1 MRTLLIDNYDSYTF
15 NLFQML
21 AEANGCEP
29 IVIRNDSAT
38 WRELSAMR
46 FDNIVLSPGPGHPG
60 RPGDFGVC
68 AEVLRQADVPVL
80 GVCLG
85 HQGMAAVAGG
95 MVELAPEPMHGRL
108 SRVWHDGRELFAG
121 VPAGFRVVRYHSWI
135 VSEPLPASLEAVA
148 WTADGLVMAL
158 RHRFRPQWGV
168 QFHPESIATE
178 HGMRL
183 LENFRDLSR
192 PAAPIGGPRPL
203 PADASRPEAAPPP
216 YRAHVATLPEWLDPE
231 TVFSAL
237 HETTQAA
244 FWLDSSRAE
253 PGQARFSF
261 LGAHGGPL
269 SRLVKYRVER
279 KEVHIHSAQGKEV
292 QQGTLFDYLDRSLAR
307 GVAHDELP
315 FDFVG
320 GFVGYF
326 GYELKAD
333 CGGSTRHRSPYPDAC
348 LVFADRFVAF
358 DHEER
363 RVYLVALSEDG
374 TAEAA
379 QTWFS
384 ETVRLLAA
392 STRPTETDPPLH
404 IQADHVQPSVGRAAY
419 LAAVR
424 ACLEEIRGGESYEIC
439 LTGRVR
445 TEPLEIPSLD
455 VYRVLRRINPAPYAA
470 YLRFDEVEILSSSP
484 ERFLRVDGQRWIESK
499 PIKGTLPR
507 AADAQTDLDNAR
519 ALTLDEKTRA
529 ENLMIVDLVRNDL
542 GRVSAIGTVHVPEL
556 MGVESYET
564 VHQLVSTI
572 RGRLRPELT
581 SVDALR
587 AAFPAGSMTGAPKLR
602 TMQIID
608 RLEDSARGVYAGSI
622 GFLSLNG
629 TADLSVVI
637 RTVVAD
643 PAGTT
648 IGTGG
653 AIVAQSDPDAEY
665 DEAVLKATAPARAM
679 AIARHHRDNT
689 TTYAE
694 ARHA

>member
-29 IVIRNDSAT
+29 TVIHNDSTT

-46 FDNIVLSPGPGHPG
+46 FDNIVLSPGPGHPA

-68 AEVLRQADVPVL
+68 AEVLRQADIPVL

-85 HQGMAAVAGG
+85 HQGMAAVADG

-108 SRVWHDGRELFAG
+108 SRVWHDGGELFAG

-148 WTADGLVMAL
+148 WTSDGLVMAL

-192 PAAPIGGPRPL
+192 PAGAARGPRPL
-203 PADASRPEAAPPP
+203 PADTSGPEPAPPP
-216 YRAHVATLPEWLDPE
+216 YHAHVATLPEWLDPE

-237 HETTQAA
+237 HETTQVA

-253 PGQARFSF
+253 SGRARFSF
-261 LGAHGGPL
+261 VGAHGGPL
-269 SRLVKYRVER
+269 SRLVEYHVGREEVHVRSAREKKVER
-279 KEVHIHSAQGKEV
+279 
-292 QQGTLFDYLDRSLAR
+292 GTLFEYLKRSLAR
-307 GVAHDELP
+307 GVVHEELP

-333 CGGSTRHRSPYPDAC
+333 CGGSARHRSPHPDAC

-374 TAEAA
+374 VADAA
-379 QTWFS
+379 RTWFD
-384 ETVRLLAA
+384 ETGRLLAA
-392 STRPTETDPPLH
+392 AVRPTEPGPPADIHPDP
-404 IQADHVQPSVGRAAY
+404 VRPSMGRAAY

-439 LTGRVR
+439 FTGRVR
-445 TEPLEIPSLD
+445 TEPLDLPSLD

-484 ERFLRVDGQRWIESK
+484 ERFLRVDRERWIESK
-499 PIKGTLPR
+499 PIKGTMPR
-507 AADAQTDLDNAR
+507 SADAQTDLDNAR

-542 GRVSAIGTVHVPEL
+542 GRVSAIGSVHVPEL
-556 MGVESYET
+556 MSVESYET

-572 RGRLRPELT
+572 RGHLRPELT

-587 AAFPAGSMTGAPKLR
+587 AAFPAGSMTGAPKVR

-643 PAGTT
+643 RSGTT

-665 DEAVLKATAPARAM
+665 DEAVLKATAPARAV
-679 AIARHHRDNT
+679 AISRHQRDIT

-694 ARHA
+694 ARQA